1 MAITFEEVRVG
12 DAAKFRKT
20 INDNFDKCRT
30 SVDSLENQLNGNQN
44 EIYPESVVIVPES
57 DVSSDGIHFMNPND
71 ASKRKVLLTQDG
83 IVLYD
88 ENGRMTANVSWESIA
103 EGGGSSTIPV
113 NKGGT
118 GKTTWTAKGVLYASD
133 SGTLANT
140 SAGTA
145 GYLLQ
150 SGGNDANPSWRTVI
164 DTKTSTTAIGNNDQI
179 PTQRTVLHGIEY
191 MINRTTNV
199 TVAPG
204 ETYIT
209 DIGYNTLMAR
219 GTKII
224 SASAA
229 DTYTDTD
236 VNGSISWLYK

>member
-191 MINRTTNV
+191 MVNRTTNV

-229 DTYTDTD
+229 DTYTDTN

>member
-1 MAITFEEVRVG
+1 MAITFDEVRVG
-12 DAAKFRKT
+12 DAAQFRKT
-20 INDNFDKCRT
+20 INDNFAKCKT
-30 SVDSLENQLNGNQN
+30 SVDTLENQLNGNQSD
-44 EIYPESVVIVPES
+44 IYPKNVIIIPYS
-57 DVSSDGIHFMNPND
+57 DSSSEGVHFINPND
-71 ASKRKVLLTQDG
+71 TSKRKVLLTQDG
-83 IVLYD
+83 IILYD
-88 ENGRMTANVSWESIA
+88 EDGRMTTNVTWESIA

-150 SGGNDANPSWRTVI
+150 SGGDNANPSWRTVI
-164 DTKTSTTAIGNNDQI
+164 DTTESKTAIGNNNHI
-179 PTQRTVLHGIEY
+179 PSQRTVLHGIEY

-204 ETYIT
+204 ETYTT

-224 SASAA
+224 SADATT
-229 DTYTDTD
+229 TYTDTD